1 MLAPERVHVLA
12 PQMVGMIDALLC
24 FSVGQAER
32 WATGHREQGRNKSGR
47 TSKRFAAAKGE
58 SSWLCFI
65 ACSELKSEVKRGFSI
80 LFLFPQVVN
89 HSLEPPQSLHSK

>member
-32 WATGHREQGRNKSGR
+32 WVLGDWA
-47 TSKRFAAAKGE
+47 
-58 SSWLCFI
+58 L
-65 ACSELKSEVKRGFSI
+65 
-80 LFLFPQVVN
+80 
-89 HSLEPPQSLHSK
+89 